1 MTAGCGVEA
10 DEFIS
15 EGIERIEEKV
25 DRIGEANAGDTDQNS
40 DTNSDTSNTSNSGTD
55 AGIDAA
61 SANEDGTDAEKNATA
76 TNGSESDTGIN
87 PSSKRELEAGTEGN
101 SNSTSDPEAGTEE
114 NNKDTSESNTS
125 AEVDTETADNTQN
138 NTDYNNT
145 DGLLKS
151 VEDIAL
157 RDVDGAGTNYVF
169 TYNGEKFSAI
179 YTTDNW
185 KIINSYKIDN
195 ISDMVIIC
203 EALSEAHPIHGSD
216 MTSFRT
222 AEDMAYEWTQHNFA
236 YDFLKDG
243 DAYKEKAKD
252 VDLNPEDQN
261 KSFDEIYKDRTGK
274 ELSLEDILNRIAD

>member
-1 MTAGCGVEA
+1 MKYSVTKKYISIAELCAALCMTAGCGVEA

-40 DTNSDTSNTSNSGTD
+40 DTNSDTSNTSNSGTE

-61 SANEDGTDAEKNATA
+61 STNEDGTDV
-76 TNGSESDTGIN
+76 
-87 PSSKRELEAGTEGN
+87 
-101 SNSTSDPEAGTEE
+101 
-114 NNKDTSESNTS
+114 
-125 AEVDTETADNTQN
+125 EVDTETTDNTQN

-157 RDVDGAGTNYVF
+157 RDVDGAGTNYEF

-222 AEDMAYEWTQHNFA
+222 AEDMAYEWTQHNLA
-236 YDFLKDG
+236 YDFLNDG
-243 DAYKEKAKD
+243 DAYKDKAKD